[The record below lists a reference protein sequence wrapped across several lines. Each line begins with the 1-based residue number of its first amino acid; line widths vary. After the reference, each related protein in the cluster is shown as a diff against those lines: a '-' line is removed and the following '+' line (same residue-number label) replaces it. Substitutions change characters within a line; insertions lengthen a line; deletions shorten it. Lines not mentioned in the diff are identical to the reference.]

1 MEINVCICYL
11 CAECGQIYKYIV
23 IWSFS
28 LILSSSLGYQVLCLC
43 RRFLSN
49 AQFLTGKIAH
59 KLKFKIKIAKM
70 KWLLIYFNCQNSKI
84 NEIKKT
90 CQISIH
96 GLHGEPKRKKALF
109 VVFLSYFIYSQIW
122 LNHRTYDH
130 HFDHSTKSTP
140 NNKKHT

>member
-1 MEINVCICYL
+1 MPNFPL
-11 CAECGQIYKYIV
+11 AK
-23 IWSFS
+23 
-28 LILSSSLGYQVLCLC
+28 L
-43 RRFLSN
+43 R
-49 AQFLTGKIAH
+49 H

-122 LNHRTYDH
+122 LNHPTYDH

-140 NNKKHT
+140 IIKNTHSTSMPTMCRWWTNLNTGNANFSPYPIFLWILQEVPNKLNRPV